1 MYKYPHRKNFSST
14 NFNFGSG
21 RHICRLESV
30 LPLTFD
36 SSKVAVYGLSTEGY
50 KIASHISNKGI
61 PVSIIDDSSGMAITL
76 KPDIAKTYSSV
87 TSFIQDETLL
97 DFEPFDVAINN
108 ASYIFFSPRIRKSGP
123 DARNH
128 IVSKFQDVIK
138 HVSKD
143 SSIIYTVPAGFG
155 VNNENITL
163 IEHRTGLN
171 VGKNIFYH
179 YMPVSSIS
187 SSLFDAIIGTRTELN
202 SSLANMLDGLYS
214 DQTIKVVDIEAAE
227 YIYCIRILRHYGSM
241 SPIFEICKFADN
253 NFQHQDTETE
263 SFDEMYLDDLIAGL
277 FDLNTIL
284 SSLTGISPLT
294 LLLKGN
300 IATVE
305 NYIKHLTEQ
314 IKIILKKYELKASKT
329 KAIISWTFDP
339 NEMRG
344 DRLEIISRLESRLKD
359 YVGDVERQDS
369 MFDFYSSEKKL
380 IVISC
385 SKADFQRLVKNNPN
399 SEIIILKAT
408 PLLGQSSVK
417 V

>member
-1 MYKYPHRKNFSST
+1 M
-14 NFNFGSG
+14 GS
-21 RHICRLESV
+21 I
-30 LPLTFD
+30 LPLTVE

-50 KIASHISNKGI
+50 RIASHISNKGI

-108 ASYIFFSPRIRKSGP
+108 ASFIFFSPRIRKSWP

-128 IVSKFQDVIK
+128 ILSKFQDVIK

-163 IEHRTGLN
+163 IEHRTGLS

-179 YMPVSSIS
+179 YMPISSIS
-187 SSLFDAIIGTRTELN
+187 SNLFDAIIGSKTELN
-202 SSLANMLDGLYS
+202 SNFASMLSGLYS
-214 DQTIKVVDIEAAE
+214 DKTMKVVDIESAE
-227 YIYCIRILRHYGSM
+227 YIYCIRILRHYGLM

-253 NFQHQDTETE
+253 NFQHQNTETE
-263 SFDEMYLDDLIAGL
+263 SFDEMYLDDLVGGL

-380 IVISC
+380 IIVSC
-385 SKADFQRLVKNNPN
+385 SKTDFQRLTENNPN

-408 PLLGQSSVK
+408 PLLGQSNIQA
-417 V
+417 

>member
-1 MYKYPHRKNFSST
+1 MSASS
-14 NFNFGSG
+14 
-21 RHICRLESV
+21 L
-30 LPLTFD
+30 
-36 SSKVAVYGLSTEGY
+36 KVAVYGLSTEGY
-50 KIASHISNKGI
+50 RIASHISNKGI

-76 KPDIAKTYSSV
+76 KQDIAKTYSSV

-97 DFEPFDVAINN
+97 DFEPFDVAVNN
-108 ASYIFFSPRIRKSGP
+108 ASFIFFTPRIRKSWP
-123 DARNH
+123 DAKNH
-128 IVSKFQDVIK
+128 IGSKFQDVIK
-138 HVSKD
+138 HVNKD
-143 SSIIYTVPAGFG
+143 SSIINTVPAGFG
-155 VNNENITL
+155 ANNEYITL

-179 YMPVSSIS
+179 YMPISSIS
-187 SSLFDAIIGTRTELN
+187 STVFDAIIGTRSEVNPNLE
-202 SSLANMLDGLYS
+202 SMLSQLYPYS
-214 DQTIKVVDIEAAE
+214 TLKVVDIESAE
-227 YIYCIRILRHYGSM
+227 YFYCIGILRHYGLM
-241 SPIFEICKFADN
+241 SPIFEICKFADSS
-253 NFQHQDTETE
+253 FQSQMIESQ
-263 SFDEMYLDDLIAGL
+263 SFDDLYLDDLVSGL

-284 SSLTGISPLT
+284 SSLAGISPLT

-305 NYIKHLTEQ
+305 NYIKYLTEQ

-380 IVISC
+380 IVVSC
-385 SKADFQRLVKNNPN
+385 SKPDFERITKNNPN
-399 SEIIILKAT
+399 SEIIIVKAT
-408 PLLGQSSVK
+408 PLLGQSRLQS
-417 V
+417 

>member
-1 MYKYPHRKNFSST
+1 M
-14 NFNFGSG
+14 GS
-21 RHICRLESV
+21 I
-30 LPLTFD
+30 LPLTVE

-50 KIASHISNKGI
+50 RIASHISTKGI

-108 ASYIFFSPRIRKSGP
+108 ASFIFFSPRIRKSWP

-163 IEHRTGLN
+163 IEHRTGLS

-179 YMPVSSIS
+179 YMPISSIS
-187 SSLFDAIIGTRTELN
+187 SNLFDAIIGTRTELN
-202 SSLANMLDGLYS
+202 SNFASMLSGLYS
-214 DQTIKVVDIEAAE
+214 DKTMKIVDIESAE
-227 YIYCIRILRHYGSM
+227 YIYCIRILRHYGLM

-253 NFQHQDTETE
+253 NFQHQNTETE
-263 SFDEMYLDDLIAGL
+263 SFDEMYLDDLVGGL

-329 KAIISWTFDP
+329 KAIISWTCDP

-380 IVISC
+380 IVVSC
-385 SKADFQRLVKNNPN
+385 SKTDFQKLTKNNPN

-408 PLLGQSSVK
+408 PLLGQSNLQA
-417 V
+417 

>member
-1 MYKYPHRKNFSST
+1 M
-14 NFNFGSG
+14 GS
-21 RHICRLESV
+21 I
-30 LPLTFD
+30 LPLTVE

-50 KIASHISNKGI
+50 RIASHISNKGI
-61 PVSIIDDSSGMAITL
+61 PVSIIDDSSGMAINL

-108 ASYIFFSPRIRKSGP
+108 ASFIFFSPRIRKSWP

-138 HVSKD
+138 HVSRD

-163 IEHRTGLN
+163 IEHRTGLS

-179 YMPVSSIS
+179 YMPISSIS
-187 SSLFDAIIGTRTELN
+187 SNLFDAIIGSKTELN
-202 SSLANMLDGLYS
+202 SNFASMLSGLYS
-214 DQTIKVVDIEAAE
+214 DKTMKVVDIESAE
-227 YIYCIRILRHYGSM
+227 YIYCIRILRHYGLM
-241 SPIFEICKFADN
+241 SPIFEICRFADN
-253 NFQHQDTETE
+253 NFQHQNTETE
-263 SFDEMYLDDLIAGL
+263 SFDEMYLDDLVGGL

-380 IVISC
+380 IIVSC
-385 SKADFQRLVKNNPN
+385 SKTDFQRLTENNPN

-408 PLLGQSSVK
+408 PLLGQSNIQA
-417 V
+417 

>member
-1 MYKYPHRKNFSST
+1 
-14 NFNFGSG
+14 
-21 RHICRLESV
+21 
-30 LPLTFD
+30 LPLTVE

-50 KIASHISNKGI
+50 RIASHISTKGI

-108 ASYIFFSPRIRKSGP
+108 ASFIFFSPRIRKSWP

-163 IEHRTGLN
+163 IEHRTGLS

-179 YMPVSSIS
+179 YMPISSIS
-187 SSLFDAIIGTRTELN
+187 SNLFDAIIGTRTELN
-202 SSLANMLDGLYS
+202 SNFASMLSGLYS
-214 DQTIKVVDIEAAE
+214 DKTMKIVDIESAE
-227 YIYCIRILRHYGSM
+227 YIYCIRILRHYGLM

-253 NFQHQDTETE
+253 IFQHQNTETE
-263 SFDEMYLDDLIAGL
+263 SFDEMYLDDLVGGL

-380 IVISC
+380 IVVSC
-385 SKADFQRLVKNNPN
+385 SKTDFQKLTKNNPN

-408 PLLGQSSVK
+408 PLLGQSNLQA
-417 V
+417 

>member
-1 MYKYPHRKNFSST
+1 M
-14 NFNFGSG
+14 GS
-21 RHICRLESV
+21 I
-30 LPLTFD
+30 LPLTVE

-50 KIASHISNKGI
+50 RIASHISTKGI

-108 ASYIFFSPRIRKSGP
+108 ASFIFFSPRIRKSWP

-163 IEHRTGLN
+163 IEHRTGLS

-179 YMPVSSIS
+179 YMPISSIS
-187 SSLFDAIIGTRTELN
+187 SNLFDAIIGTRTELN
-202 SSLANMLDGLYS
+202 SNFASMLSGLYS
-214 DQTIKVVDIEAAE
+214 DKTMKIVDIESAE
-227 YIYCIRILRHYGSM
+227 YIYCIRILRHYGLM

-253 NFQHQDTETE
+253 NFQHQNTETE
-263 SFDEMYLDDLIAGL
+263 SFDEMYLDDLVGGL

-380 IVISC
+380 IVVSC
-385 SKADFQRLVKNNPN
+385 SKTDFQKLTKNNPN

-408 PLLGQSSVK
+408 PLLGQSNLQA
-417 V
+417 

>member
-1 MYKYPHRKNFSST
+1 M
-14 NFNFGSG
+14 GS
-21 RHICRLESV
+21 I
-30 LPLTFD
+30 LPLTVE

-50 KIASHISNKGI
+50 RIASHISNKGI

-108 ASYIFFSPRIRKSGP
+108 ALFIFFSPRIRKSWP

-155 VNNENITL
+155 VNNENIAL
-163 IEHRTGLN
+163 IEHRTGLS

-179 YMPVSSIS
+179 YMPISSIS
-187 SSLFDAIIGTRTELN
+187 SNLFDAIIGTKTELN
-202 SSLANMLDGLYS
+202 SNFASMLSGLYS
-214 DQTIKVVDIEAAE
+214 DKTMKVVDIESAE
-227 YIYCIRILRHYGSM
+227 YIYCIRILRHYGLM

-253 NFQHQDTETE
+253 NFQHQNTETE
-263 SFDEMYLDDLIAGL
+263 SFDEMYLDDLVGGL

-329 KAIISWTFDP
+329 KVIISWTFDP

-380 IVISC
+380 IIVSC
-385 SKADFQRLVKNNPN
+385 SKTDFQRLTENNPN

-408 PLLGQSSVK
+408 PLLGQSNIQA
-417 V
+417 

>member
-1 MYKYPHRKNFSST
+1 MSASS
-14 NFNFGSG
+14 
-21 RHICRLESV
+21 L
-30 LPLTFD
+30 
-36 SSKVAVYGLSTEGY
+36 KVAVYGLSTEGY
-50 KIASHISNKGI
+50 RIASHISNKGI

-76 KPDIAKTYSSV
+76 KQDIAKTYSSV

-97 DFEPFDVAINN
+97 DFEPFDVAVNN
-108 ASYIFFSPRIRKSGP
+108 ASFIFFTPRIRKSWP
-123 DARNH
+123 DAKNH
-128 IVSKFQDVIK
+128 IGSKFQDVIK
-138 HVSKD
+138 HVNKD
-143 SSIIYTVPAGFG
+143 SSIINTVPAGFG
-155 VNNENITL
+155 ANNEYITL

-179 YMPVSSIS
+179 YMPISSIS
-187 SSLFDAIIGTRTELN
+187 STVFDAIIGTRSEVNPNLE
-202 SSLANMLDGLYS
+202 SMLSQLYPDS
-214 DQTIKVVDIEAAE
+214 TLKVVDIESAE
-227 YIYCIRILRHYGSM
+227 YFYCIGILRHYGLM
-241 SPIFEICKFADN
+241 SPIFEICKFADSS
-253 NFQHQDTETE
+253 FQSQMIESQ
-263 SFDEMYLDDLIAGL
+263 SFDDLYLDDLVSGL

-284 SSLTGISPLT
+284 SSLAGISPLT

-305 NYIKHLTEQ
+305 NYIKYLTEQ

-380 IVISC
+380 IVVSC
-385 SKADFQRLVKNNPN
+385 SKPDFERINKNNPN
-399 SEIIILKAT
+399 SEIIIVKAT
-408 PLLGQSSVK
+408 PLLGQSRLHS
-417 V
+417 

>member
-1 MYKYPHRKNFSST
+1 L
-14 NFNFGSG
+14 GS
-21 RHICRLESV
+21 I
-30 LPLTFD
+30 LPLTVE

-50 KIASHISNKGI
+50 RIASHISNKGI

-76 KPDIAKTYSSV
+76 KPDIFKTYSSV

-108 ASYIFFSPRIRKSGP
+108 ASFIFFSPRIRKSWP

-163 IEHRTGLN
+163 IEHRTGLS
-171 VGKNIFYH
+171 VDKNIFYH
-179 YMPVSSIS
+179 YMPISSIS
-187 SSLFDAIIGTRTELN
+187 SNLFDAIIGTRTELN
-202 SSLANMLDGLYS
+202 SNFASMLSGLYS
-214 DQTIKVVDIEAAE
+214 DKTMEIVDIESAE
-227 YIYCIRILRHYGSM
+227 YIYCIRILRHYGLM

-253 NFQHQDTETE
+253 NFQHQNTETE
-263 SFDEMYLDDLIAGL
+263 SFDEMYLDDLVGGL

-344 DRLEIISRLESRLKD
+344 DRLEIVSRLESRLKD

-380 IVISC
+380 IVVSC
-385 SKADFQRLVKNNPN
+385 SKTDFQKLTKNNPN
-399 SEIIILKAT
+399 SEIIILRAT
-408 PLLGQSSVK
+408 PLLGQSNLQA
-417 V
+417 

>member
-1 MYKYPHRKNFSST
+1 
-14 NFNFGSG
+14 
-21 RHICRLESV
+21 LSV
-30 LPLTFD
+30 DPL
-36 SSKVAVYGLSTEGY
+36 KVAVYGLSTEGY

-108 ASYIFFSPRIRKSGP
+108 ASYIFFTPRIRKSWP
-123 DARNH
+123 DAKNH
-128 IVSKFQDVIK
+128 IGSKFQDVIK
-138 HVSKD
+138 HVNKD

-163 IEHRTGLN
+163 IEHRTGLS

-179 YMPVSSIS
+179 YMPISSIPS
-187 SSLFDAIIGTRTELN
+187 ALFDAIIGTKSELDSN
-202 SSLANMLDGLYS
+202 LTSLLSGLDSSNR
-214 DQTIKVVDIEAAE
+214 IKVVDIESAE
-227 YIYCIRILRHYGSM
+227 YLYSIRILRHYGLM
-241 SPIFEICKFADN
+241 SPIFEICKFADSTYQSQIMEN
-253 NFQHQDTETE
+253 E
-263 SFDEMYLDDLIAGL
+263 SYDEIYIDDLVGGL

-294 LLLKGN
+294 LLVKGN

-305 NYIKHLTEQ
+305 NYLKHLTEQ

-344 DRLEIISRLESRLKD
+344 DRLDIISRLESRLKD
-359 YVGDVERQDS
+359 YVGDVERHDS
-369 MFDFYSSEKKL
+369 LFDFYSSEKKIIL
-380 IVISC
+380 VSC
-385 SKADFQRLVKNNPN
+385 SKDDFDRLNKNNPN
-399 SEIIILKAT
+399 SEIIIIKAT
-408 PLLGQSSVK
+408 PILGQSSIQA
-417 V
+417 

>member
-1 MYKYPHRKNFSST
+1 
-14 NFNFGSG
+14 
-21 RHICRLESV
+21 

-408 PLLGQSSVK
+408 PLLGQSSIK

>member
-1 MYKYPHRKNFSST
+1 M
-14 NFNFGSG
+14 GS
-21 RHICRLESV
+21 I
-30 LPLTFD
+30 LPLIVE

-50 KIASHISNKGI
+50 RIASHISTKGI

-97 DFEPFDVAINN
+97 DFEPFDIAINN
-108 ASYIFFSPRIRKSGP
+108 ASFIFFSPRIRKSWP

-163 IEHRTGLN
+163 IEHRTGLS

-179 YMPVSSIS
+179 YMPISSIS

-202 SSLANMLDGLYS
+202 SDFASMLSGLYT
-214 DQTIKVVDIEAAE
+214 DKTMKVVDIESAE
-227 YIYCIRILRHYGSM
+227 YIYCIRILRHYGLM

-253 NFQHQDTETE
+253 NFQHQNTETE
-263 SFDEMYLDDLIAGL
+263 SFDEMYLDDLVGGL

-284 SSLTGISPLT
+284 ASLTGISPLT

-305 NYIKHLTEQ
+305 NYIKHLTEH

-380 IVISC
+380 IVVSC
-385 SKADFQRLVKNNPN
+385 SKTDFQRLTKNNPN

-408 PLLGQSSVK
+408 PLLGQSNIQA
-417 V
+417 

>member
-1 MYKYPHRKNFSST
+1 
-14 NFNFGSG
+14 
-21 RHICRLESV
+21 
-30 LPLTFD
+30 LPLTVE

-50 KIASHISNKGI
+50 RIASHISNKGI

-108 ASYIFFSPRIRKSGP
+108 ASFIFFSPRIRKSWP

-163 IEHRTGLN
+163 IEHRTGLS

-179 YMPVSSIS
+179 YMPISSIS
-187 SSLFDAIIGTRTELN
+187 SNLFDAIIGSKTELN
-202 SSLANMLDGLYS
+202 SNFASMLSGLYS
-214 DQTIKVVDIEAAE
+214 DKTMKVVDIESAE
-227 YIYCIRILRHYGSM
+227 YIYCIRILRHYGLM
-241 SPIFEICKFADN
+241 SPIFEICRFADN
-253 NFQHQDTETE
+253 NFQHQNTETE
-263 SFDEMYLDDLIAGL
+263 SFDEMYLDDLVGGL

-380 IVISC
+380 IIVSC
-385 SKADFQRLVKNNPN
+385 SKTDFQRLTENNPN

-408 PLLGQSSVK
+408 PLLGQSNIQS
-417 V
+417 

>member
-1 MYKYPHRKNFSST
+1 M
-14 NFNFGSG
+14 GS
-21 RHICRLESV
+21 I
-30 LPLTFD
+30 LPLTVE

-50 KIASHISNKGI
+50 RIASHISNKGI

-76 KPDIAKTYSSV
+76 KPDIFKTYSSV

-108 ASYIFFSPRIRKSGP
+108 ASFIFFSPRIRKSWP

-163 IEHRTGLN
+163 IEHRTGLS

-179 YMPVSSIS
+179 YMPISSIS
-187 SSLFDAIIGTRTELN
+187 SILFDAIIGTRTELN
-202 SSLANMLDGLYS
+202 SNFASMLSGLYS
-214 DQTIKVVDIEAAE
+214 DKTMKIVDIESAE
-227 YIYCIRILRHYGSM
+227 YIYCIRILRHYGLM

-253 NFQHQDTETE
+253 NFQHQNTETE
-263 SFDEMYLDDLIAGL
+263 SFDEMYLDDLVGGL

-380 IVISC
+380 IVVSC
-385 SKADFQRLVKNNPN
+385 SKTDFQKLTKNNPN

-408 PLLGQSSVK
+408 PLLGQSNLQA
-417 V
+417 

>member
-1 MYKYPHRKNFSST
+1 M
-14 NFNFGSG
+14 
-21 RHICRLESV
+21 
-30 LPLTFD
+30 PLTVE

-50 KIASHISNKGI
+50 RIASHISNKGI

-108 ASYIFFSPRIRKSGP
+108 ASFIFFSPRIRKSWP

-163 IEHRTGLN
+163 IEHRTGLS

-179 YMPVSSIS
+179 YMPISSIS
-187 SSLFDAIIGTRTELN
+187 SNLFDTIIGTKTELN
-202 SSLANMLDGLYS
+202 SNFASMLSGLYS
-214 DQTIKVVDIEAAE
+214 DKTMKVVDIESAE
-227 YIYCIRILRHYGSM
+227 YIYCIRILRHYGLM

-253 NFQHQDTETE
+253 NFQHQNTETE
-263 SFDEMYLDDLIAGL
+263 SFDEMYLDDLVGGL

-380 IVISC
+380 IIVSC
-385 SKADFQRLVKNNPN
+385 SKTDFQRLTENNPN

-408 PLLGQSSVK
+408 PLLGQSNIQA
-417 V
+417 

>member
-1 MYKYPHRKNFSST
+1 MT
-14 NFNFGSG
+14 V
-21 RHICRLESV
+21 E
-30 LPLTFD
+30 

-50 KIASHISNKGI
+50 RIASHISNKGI

-76 KPDIAKTYSSV
+76 KPDIARTYSSV

-97 DFEPFDVAINN
+97 DFEPFDIAINN
-108 ASYIFFSPRIRKSGP
+108 ASFIFFSPRIRKSWP

-163 IEHRTGLN
+163 IEHRTGLS

-179 YMPVSSIS
+179 YMPISSIS

-202 SSLANMLDGLYS
+202 SNFASMLSGLYS
-214 DQTIKVVDIEAAE
+214 DKTMKIVDIESAE
-227 YIYCIRILRHYGSM
+227 YIYCIRILRHYGLM

-253 NFQHQDTETE
+253 NFQHQNTETE
-263 SFDEMYLDDLIAGL
+263 SFDEMYLDDLVGGL

-305 NYIKHLTEQ
+305 NYIKHLTEH

-380 IVISC
+380 IVVSC
-385 SKADFQRLVKNNPN
+385 SKTDFQRLTKNNPN

-408 PLLGQSSVK
+408 PLLGQSNLQA
-417 V
+417 

>member
-1 MYKYPHRKNFSST
+1 M
-14 NFNFGSG
+14 
-21 RHICRLESV
+21 SV
-30 LPLTFD
+30 DPL
-36 SSKVAVYGLSTEGY
+36 KVAVYGLSTEGY

-108 ASYIFFSPRIRKSGP
+108 ASYIFFTPRIRKSWP
-123 DARNH
+123 DAKNH
-128 IVSKFQDVIK
+128 IGSKFQDVIK
-138 HVSKD
+138 HVNKD

-163 IEHRTGLN
+163 IEHRTGLS

-179 YMPVSSIS
+179 YMPISSIPS
-187 SSLFDAIIGTRTELN
+187 ALFDAIIGTKSELDSN
-202 SSLANMLDGLYS
+202 LTSLLSGLDSSNR
-214 DQTIKVVDIEAAE
+214 IKVVDIESAE
-227 YIYCIRILRHYGSM
+227 YLYSIRILRHYGLM

-253 NFQHQDTETE
+253 TYQSQIMENE
-263 SFDEMYLDDLIAGL
+263 SYDEIYIDDLVGGL

-294 LLLKGN
+294 LLVKGN

-305 NYIKHLTEQ
+305 NYLKHLTEQ

-344 DRLEIISRLESRLKD
+344 DRLDIISRLESRLKD
-359 YVGDVERQDS
+359 YVGDVERHDS
-369 MFDFYSSEKKL
+369 LFDFYSSEKKI

-385 SKADFQRLVKNNPN
+385 SKDDFDRLNKNNPN
-399 SEIIILKAT
+399 SEIIIIKAT
-408 PLLGQSSVK
+408 PILGQSNIQA
-417 V
+417 

>member
-1 MYKYPHRKNFSST
+1 M
-14 NFNFGSG
+14 
-21 RHICRLESV
+21 ESI
-30 LPLTFD
+30 LPLTVE

-50 KIASHISNKGI
+50 RIASHISNKGI

-97 DFEPFDVAINN
+97 DFEPFDIAINN
-108 ASYIFFSPRIRKSGP
+108 ASFIFFSPRIRKSWP

-163 IEHRTGLN
+163 IEHRTGLS

-179 YMPVSSIS
+179 YMPISSIS
-187 SSLFDAIIGTRTELN
+187 SNLFDAIIGSKTELN
-202 SSLANMLDGLYS
+202 SNFASMLSGLYS
-214 DQTIKVVDIEAAE
+214 DKTMKVVDIESAE
-227 YIYCIRILRHYGSM
+227 YIYCIRILRHYGLM

-253 NFQHQDTETE
+253 NFQHQNTETE
-263 SFDEMYLDDLIAGL
+263 SFDEMYLDDLVGGL

-380 IVISC
+380 IIVSC
-385 SKADFQRLVKNNPN
+385 SKTDFQRLTENNPN

-408 PLLGQSSVK
+408 PLLGQSNIQA
-417 V
+417 

>member
-1 MYKYPHRKNFSST
+1 MSASS
-14 NFNFGSG
+14 
-21 RHICRLESV
+21 L
-30 LPLTFD
+30 
-36 SSKVAVYGLSTEGY
+36 KVAVYGLSTEGY
-50 KIASHISNKGI
+50 RIASHISNKGI

-76 KPDIAKTYSSV
+76 KQDIAKTYSSV

-97 DFEPFDVAINN
+97 DFEPFDVAVNN
-108 ASYIFFSPRIRKSGP
+108 ASFIFFTPRIRKSWP
-123 DARNH
+123 DAKNH
-128 IVSKFQDVIK
+128 IGSKFQDVIK

-143 SSIIYTVPAGFG
+143 SSIINTVPAGFG
-155 VNNENITL
+155 ANNEYITL

-179 YMPVSSIS
+179 YMPISSIS
-187 SSLFDAIIGTRTELN
+187 STVFDAIIGTRSEVNPNLE
-202 SSLANMLDGLYS
+202 SMLSQLYPYN
-214 DQTIKVVDIEAAE
+214 TLKVVDIESAE
-227 YIYCIRILRHYGSM
+227 YFYCIGILRHYGLM
-241 SPIFEICKFADN
+241 SPIFEICKFADSS
-253 NFQHQDTETE
+253 FQSQMIESQ
-263 SFDEMYLDDLIAGL
+263 SFDDLYLDDLVSGL

-284 SSLTGISPLT
+284 SSLAGISPLT

-305 NYIKHLTEQ
+305 NYIKYLTEQ

-380 IVISC
+380 IVVSC
-385 SKADFQRLVKNNPN
+385 SKPDFERITKNNPN
-399 SEIIILKAT
+399 SEIIIVKAT
-408 PLLGQSSVK
+408 PLLGQSRLQS
-417 V
+417 

>member
-1 MYKYPHRKNFSST
+1 M
-14 NFNFGSG
+14 GS
-21 RHICRLESV
+21 I
-30 LPLTFD
+30 LPLIVE

-50 KIASHISNKGI
+50 RIASHISNKGI

-76 KPDIAKTYSSV
+76 KPDIFKTYSSV

-108 ASYIFFSPRIRKSGP
+108 ASFIFFSPRIRKSWP

-163 IEHRTGLN
+163 IEHRTGLS
-171 VGKNIFYH
+171 VDKNIFYH
-179 YMPVSSIS
+179 YMPISSIS
-187 SSLFDAIIGTRTELN
+187 SNLFDAIIGTRTELN
-202 SSLANMLDGLYS
+202 SNFASMLSGLYS
-214 DQTIKVVDIEAAE
+214 DKTMKIVDIESAE
-227 YIYCIRILRHYGSM
+227 YIYCIRILRHYGLM

-253 NFQHQDTETE
+253 NFQHQNTETE
-263 SFDEMYLDDLIAGL
+263 SFDEMYLDDLVGGL

-329 KAIISWTFDP
+329 KAIISWTCDP

-380 IVISC
+380 IVVSC
-385 SKADFQRLVKNNPN
+385 SKTDFQKLTKNNPN
-399 SEIIILKAT
+399 SEIIILRAT
-408 PLLGQSSVK
+408 PLLGQSNLQA
-417 V
+417 

>member
-1 MYKYPHRKNFSST
+1 
-14 NFNFGSG
+14 
-21 RHICRLESV
+21 L
-30 LPLTFD
+30 
-36 SSKVAVYGLSTEGY
+36 KVAVYGLSTEGY

-108 ASYIFFSPRIRKSGP
+108 ASYIFFTPRIRKSWP
-123 DARNH
+123 DAKNH
-128 IVSKFQDVIK
+128 IGSKFQDVIK

-163 IEHRTGLN
+163 IEHRTGLS

-179 YMPVSSIS
+179 YMPVSSIPS
-187 SSLFDAIIGTRTELN
+187 ALFDAIIGTKSELDSN
-202 SSLANMLDGLYS
+202 LTSLLSGLDSSNR
-214 DQTIKVVDIEAAE
+214 IKVVDIESAE
-227 YIYCIRILRHYGSM
+227 YLYSIRILRHYGLM

-253 NFQHQDTETE
+253 TYQSQIMENE
-263 SFDEMYLDDLIAGL
+263 SYDEMYIDDLVGGL

-294 LLLKGN
+294 LLVKGN

-305 NYIKHLTEQ
+305 NYLKHLTEQ

-344 DRLEIISRLESRLKD
+344 DRLDIISRLESRLKD
-359 YVGDVERQDS
+359 YVGDVERHDS
-369 MFDFYSSEKKL
+369 LFDFYSSEKKI
-380 IVISC
+380 IVVSC
-385 SKADFQRLVKNNPN
+385 SKDDFERLNKNNPN
-399 SEIIILKAT
+399 SEIIIIKAT
-408 PLLGQSSVK
+408 PILGQSNIQA
-417 V
+417 

>member
-1 MYKYPHRKNFSST
+1 M
-14 NFNFGSG
+14 GS
-21 RHICRLESV
+21 I
-30 LPLTFD
+30 LPLTVE

-108 ASYIFFSPRIRKSGP
+108 ASFIFFSPRIRKSWP

-163 IEHRTGLN
+163 IEHRTGLS

-179 YMPVSSIS
+179 YMPISSIS
-187 SSLFDAIIGTRTELN
+187 SILFDAIIGTRTELN
-202 SSLANMLDGLYS
+202 SNFASMLSGLYS
-214 DQTIKVVDIEAAE
+214 DKTMKIVDIESAE
-227 YIYCIRILRHYGSM
+227 YIYCIRILRHYGLM

-253 NFQHQDTETE
+253 NFQHQNTETE
-263 SFDEMYLDDLIAGL
+263 SFDEMYLDDLVGGL

-380 IVISC
+380 IVVSC
-385 SKADFQRLVKNNPN
+385 SKTDFQRLTENNPN

-408 PLLGQSSVK
+408 PLLGQSNIQA
-417 V
+417 